1 MSTALLDV
9 IGLIAAMSGVWIL
22 KKKRKW
28 AFLEYVFVMIL
39 LGYLIY
45 HMFLNHDILNSSD
58 PVKNE
63 IPATLIV
70 NFYLMTMETCAQYVS
85 IWYLKSL
92 VFLFYYCLL
101 VAFTNIFKDTKY
113 IFELI
118 NFTIYILII
127 CHQSKKMN
135 DILNKYL

>member
-1 MSTALLDV
+1 MTVTLLDI
-9 IGLIAAMSGVWIL
+9 IGLIVARCCIGFL

-28 AFLEYVFVMIL
+28 ALLEYVFVML
-39 LGYLIY
+39 FLGWLIY

-70 NFYLMTMETCAQYVS
+70 NFYLIVITISAQYVS
-85 IWYLKSL
+85 IWYLKTL
-92 VFLFYYCLL
+92 VYLFYYCLL

-113 IFELI
+113 IYELI
-118 NFTIYILII
+118 IFTICILII
-127 CHQSKKMN
+127 CH
-135 DILNKYL
+135 